1 MEASGGQWRRVEGS
15 GGQWRAVEEFRRVEA
30 TVTSLFCRQKERP
43 VVDMSTDANST
54 AHVRHRHKAPAQG
67 TGTRHRHKAPA
78 QGTGAWQSRMEV
90 RRVDQP
96 TNKILEHARGTRHNA
111 CCFLLAAKYI
121 FAHWPPA
128 FTVPF
133 VLLPNTRPKTAGTQV
148 TRDG

>member
-1 MEASGGQWRRVEGS
+1 M
-15 GGQWRAVEEFRRVEA
+15 EEFRRVEA

-54 AHVRHRHKAPAQG
+54 AHV
-67 TGTRHRHKAPA
+67 RHRHKAPA

-133 VLLPNTRPKTAGTQV
+133 VLLPNTRPKMAGTQV